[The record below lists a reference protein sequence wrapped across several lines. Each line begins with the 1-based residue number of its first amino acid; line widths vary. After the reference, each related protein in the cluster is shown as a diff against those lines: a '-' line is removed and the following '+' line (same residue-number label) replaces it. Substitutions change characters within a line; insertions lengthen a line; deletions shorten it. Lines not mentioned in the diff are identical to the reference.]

1 MTFDFKYY
9 IPVRIHFKSGITND
23 IEGYIKELSI
33 TRILIVTDSKIS
45 SLSWFRALIEKI
57 NCAEEVFV
65 FDKVHCEPS
74 DDDINN
80 AIAYAANKNI
90 NGVIGI
96 GGGSCMDCAKC
107 VTAALSNDCS
117 SIEPFLRPQMKTVL
131 NKLPLILIPTTAGT
145 GAEITRGAVIIDK
158 KQKTKRGFGNGG
170 YYADI
175 ALIDPDLGCTL
186 SQDQIATSGLDAL
199 CHAIESFL
207 VNQTHPICKT
217 WSYNALKL
225 IWDNLP
231 KMYTENDS
239 NSRENMFLG
248 SLLATMSFSTGVGL
262 TFSHHIS
269 DVLGGTYEIPHGY
282 ASYYTL
288 PYTIKI
294 FMENCKNKSEFEALG
309 GIFGSA
315 DISTALENLSNILNV
330 PNYNKYFDPLS
341 NDEIDAIH
349 NRILGNSYRASG
361 LAGDDLLRV
370 LQYSFMSQNMK

>member
-1 MTFDFKYY
+1 MKFDFKYY
-9 IPVRIHFKSGITND
+9 IPSLIHFRSGITND
-23 IEGYIKELSI
+23 IEKFIKELSI
-33 TRILIVTDSKIS
+33 TRILIVTDPKIS
-45 SLSWFRALIEKI
+45 SLSWFKALIEKI
-57 NCAEEVFV
+57 NYSKVVFV
-65 FDKVHCEPS
+65 FDRVHCEPS
-74 DDDINN
+74 DDDVNSI
-80 AIAYAANKNI
+80 ISYAANKNI
-90 NGVIGI
+90 NGIVGI

-107 VTAALSNDCS
+107 VAAALSNDCS
-117 SIEPFLRPQMKTVL
+117 TIELFLRPQMKPVL
-131 NKLPLILIPTTAGT
+131 RKIPLILIPTTAGT

-158 KQKTKRGFGNGG
+158 KRKTKRGFGNGG

-175 ALIDPDLGCTL
+175 VLINPDLGCTL

-207 VNQTHPICKT
+207 VNQTHPICKI

-231 KMYTENDS
+231 KMYIDNDS
-239 NSRENMFLG
+239 YSRENMFLG

-288 PYTIKI
+288 PYTIKL
-294 FMENCKNKSEFEALG
+294 FMENGRNKSEIEALG
-309 GIFGSA
+309 DVFGST
-315 DISTALENLSNILNV
+315 DISTALENLSNILKV

-341 NDEIDAIH
+341 NAEIDTIY
-349 NRILGNSYRASG
+349 NRILENSYRASG
-361 LAGDDLLRV
+361 LVGDDLLRV
-370 LQYSFMSQNMK
+370 LRHSFLNKNI

>member
-1 MTFDFKYY
+1 MKFDFRYY
-9 IPVRIHFKSGITND
+9 IPSRIHFKSGIIND
-23 IEGYIKELSI
+23 IEIYVKELSI
-33 TRILIVTDSKIS
+33 TRILVVTDSKIS
-45 SLSWFRALIEKI
+45 SLPWFQTLIEKI
-57 NCAEEVFV
+57 NCTKEVFV

-74 DDDINN
+74 DDDVNN
-80 AIAYAANKNI
+80 VITYATNKNI

-107 VTAALSNDCS
+107 VAAALSNECP
-117 SIEPFLRPQMKTVL
+117 SIEPFLRPQMKIVL
-131 NKLPLILIPTTAGT
+131 RKLPLMLIPTTAGT

-158 KQKTKRGFGNGG
+158 KRKTKRGFGNGG

-186 SQDQIATSGLDAL
+186 PQDQIATSGLDAL

-207 VNQTHPICKT
+207 VNQTHPICKV

-231 KMYTENDS
+231 KMYKENDL

-294 FMENCKNKSEFEALG
+294 FMENGKSKSEFEALG
-309 GIFGSA
+309 EIFGST
-315 DISTALENLSNILNV
+315 DISTALENLSIILNV
-330 PNYNKYFDPLS
+330 PNYNKFFDPLS
-341 NDEIDAIH
+341 NYEIDTIH
-349 NRILGNSYRASG
+349 KRILENSYRASG

-370 LQYSFMSQNMK
+370 LRHSFMKKI